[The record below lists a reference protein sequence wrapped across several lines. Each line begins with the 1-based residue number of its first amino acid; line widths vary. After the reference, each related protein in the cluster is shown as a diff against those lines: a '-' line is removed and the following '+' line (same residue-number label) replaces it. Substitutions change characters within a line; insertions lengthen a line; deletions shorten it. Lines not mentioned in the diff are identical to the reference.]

1 MLAPVAP
8 ERAWS
13 RQVSDA
19 GRKNLESHLAM
30 TLFILGLSHKT
41 APVEVREKV
50 AFDLAQLPAALNEL
64 NACPGIAE
72 AMILSTCNRTEL
84 YCDLDGAAVRAP
96 LAWLSQHRRLGVAD
110 IEPHLYHLDNE
121 QAVRHAL
128 RVASGLD
135 SLVLGEPQILGQ
147 LKDAYRTAVDAGTV
161 GKFLNRLMQFSFSTA
176 KLIRSETEIGNTP
189 VSVAYA
195 AVKLAQQ
202 IHGDLSARTAL
213 LIGAGDTIA
222 LVANH
227 LAGTHIGRMVVA
239 NRSHANAATLA
250 ARYGGTAIELH
261 DLPTHLVHA
270 DIVVSSTASPMPI
283 VTTGMVEM
291 AMKRRD
297 NEPMFIVDLA
307 VPRDVEAAVAAIDDV
322 YLYTVDDLE
331 HVVSSNL
338 KLRQEAAIQAEEM
351 VHLQVRD
358 YMDWLKVQG
367 SGASIAEF
375 RARGE
380 HIRDEVLNKARSR
393 MAQGEDPAAV
403 LEWCARTLTSKLLHH
418 PTTGLR
424 QASGEED
431 IVRLARNLLGLD
443 ER

>member
-1 MLAPVAP
+1 
-8 ERAWS
+8 
-13 RQVSDA
+13 
-19 GRKNLESHLAM
+19 M

-50 AFDLAQLPAALNEL
+50 AFDLAQLPSALDAL
-64 NACPGIAE
+64 NACPGVTE
-72 AMILSTCNRTEL
+72 SLILSTCNRTEL
-84 YCDLDGAAVRAP
+84 YCDIDAGAVREP
-96 LAWLSQHRRLGVAD
+96 LAWLTRYRDIGAAD
-110 IEPHLYHLDNE
+110 IEPHLYHLDSE
-121 QAVRHAL
+121 HAVRHAL

-135 SLVLGEPQILGQ
+135 SLVVGEPQILGQ

-202 IHGDLSARTAL
+202 IHGSLERRSAL
-213 LIGAGDTIA
+213 LIGAGDTIS

-227 LAGTHIGRMVVA
+227 LVGAGIGRLVVA
-239 NRSHANAATLA
+239 NRSLENAQALA
-250 ARYGGTAIELH
+250 ARVGGEAVELT
-261 DLPTHLVHA
+261 DITPHLTKV
-270 DIVVSSTASPMPI
+270 DIVVTSTASRLPI
-283 VTTGMVEM
+283 VTRGIIEV
-291 AMKRRD
+291 AMKQRGY
-297 NEPMFIVDLA
+297 EPMFIVDLA
-307 VPRDVEAAVAAIDDV
+307 VPRDVEPGVGDLEDV

-338 KLRQEAAIQAEEM
+338 KLRREAAAQAEEM

-367 SGASIAEF
+367 SGETIAEF

-380 HIRDEVLNKARSR
+380 RVRDELMQKARGR
-393 MAQGEDPAAV
+393 LARGDDPGVV
-403 LEWCARTLTSKLLHH
+403 LETLANTLTNKLLHH
-418 PTTGLR
+418 PTASLR
-424 QASGEED
+424 QSGGRED
-431 IVRLARNLLGLD
+431 FVRVARELLGLD
-443 ER
+443 RA